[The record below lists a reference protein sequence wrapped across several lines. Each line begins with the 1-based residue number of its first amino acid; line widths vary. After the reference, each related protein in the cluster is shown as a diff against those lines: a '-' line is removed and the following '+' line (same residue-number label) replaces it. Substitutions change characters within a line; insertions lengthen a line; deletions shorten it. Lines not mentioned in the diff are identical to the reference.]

1 MTETAGA
8 DTSEGFREF
17 LEAFSLVLNSMGD
30 YLIKMGE
37 VEKKANITITNMT
50 EFLSDKTNVEKL
62 VQVMPSDMLALFLKV
77 VFRASA
83 LNKLDPYK
91 STPDEKISTGKQM
104 REIAKEAEELVK
116 MWKEELKK

>member
-1 MTETAGA
+1 MAKTESPDA
-8 DTSEGFREF
+8 SEGFRDF
-17 LEAFSLVLNSMGD
+17 LEAFSLVLNSLGD

-37 VEKKANITITNMT
+37 VEKKANITITSMT
-50 EFLSDKTNVEKL
+50 EFLSDKTNIEKL

-77 VFRASA
+77 IFRASA

-91 STPDEKISTGKQM
+91 ATSDEKISTGKQM
-104 REIAKEAEELVK
+104 REIAKDAEELVK